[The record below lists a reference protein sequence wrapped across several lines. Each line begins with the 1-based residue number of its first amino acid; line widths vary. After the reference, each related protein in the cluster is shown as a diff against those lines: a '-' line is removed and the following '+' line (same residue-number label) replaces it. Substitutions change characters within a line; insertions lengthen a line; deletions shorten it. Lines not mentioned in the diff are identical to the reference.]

1 MFTAFALAAAA
12 ALSAAS
18 APVPAQE
25 DVRQALADELAS
37 RCGDD
42 DACIARQPAT
52 SVRALTCLSEEE
64 GVALCRYE
72 SRTGTAAWR
81 AGETRFRFD
90 VETELWFIDGE
101 AR

>member
-1 MFTAFALAAAA
+1 MFAAFALAAAA
-12 ALSAAS
+12 AAS

-52 SVRALTCLSEEE
+52 SVRALSCRSEEE

>member
-1 MFTAFALAAAA
+1 MFAAFALAAAA
-12 ALSAAS
+12 AAS

-52 SVRALTCLSEEE
+52 SVRALTCRSEEE

-72 SRTGTAAWR
+72 TRTGTAAWR
-81 AGETRFRFD
+81 AGETRVRFD

>member
-1 MFTAFALAAAA
+1 MFAVFALAAAA
-12 ALSAAS
+12 ALSAAA

>member
-1 MFTAFALAAAA
+1 MFAVFALAAAA

-52 SVRALTCLSEEE
+52 SVRALTCLSAEE

-72 SRTGTAAWR
+72 SRTGTATWR